1 MKGLLH
7 SKRFRKNLRKWLFMY
22 IGVMALLTTV
32 VTYSRYITSKSSDDI
47 ARAAKFNVKIT
58 RDETIAADNCETKY
72 DEANKKDKVT
82 CETGTFRPTS
92 NLEYI
97 FNVDT
102 SEIEV
107 NTDLYLTIDAG
118 MDFELVEIHNLTDP
132 SEIITISN
140 TADNNETKKKII
152 YKKVDATTRGNTK
165 YKVIVKYAGLI
176 TNDEYIMNEEAYEI
190 IKVSYAATQRNN

>member
-1 MKGLLH
+1 
-7 SKRFRKNLRKWLFMY
+7 
-22 IGVMALLTTV
+22 
-32 VTYSRYITSKSSDDI
+32 
-47 ARAAKFNVKIT
+47 
-58 RDETIAADNCETKY
+58 
-72 DEANKKDKVT
+72 
-82 CETGTFRPTS
+82 
-92 NLEYI
+92 
-97 FNVDT
+97 
-102 SEIEV
+102 
-107 NTDLYLTIDAG
+107 